1 MCVGKILNSLS
12 FHHGHHRGGSH
23 CTLQVRRT
31 IRWNASSS
39 RPRLWFADKTC
50 SLKPRFAEANC
61 SSDRLV
67 ARFDQYLVYGDV
79 LWLHERVHH
88 RRGHVLRIEHADS
101 ARLSMLLQSFLIR
114 AHRDQIRRHVTGLN
128 SGYLQP
134 RASRLQPQA
143 LRERLHKELARRVDG
158 EAGKDF
164 ASRVRGDGDDVPPS
178 SLEHPGLH
186 STHAVERALAVY
198 LDGPLPLLLAPVLHH
213 GVVHDAGAVYED
225 LYWPELLPG
234 ARHE

>member
-12 FHHGHHRGGSH
+12 FHHGHHRSGSH

-67 ARFDQYLVYGDV
+67 ARFDQYLVYGD
-79 LWLHERVHH
+79 
-88 RRGHVLRIEHADS
+88 VLRIEHADS

-164 ASRVRGDGDDVPPS
+164 ASRVRGDGD
-178 SLEHPGLH
+178 
-186 STHAVERALAVY
+186 
-198 LDGPLPLLLAPVLHH
+198 
-213 GVVHDAGAVYED
+213 
-225 LYWPELLPG
+225 
-234 ARHE
+234 